1 MVNIPPIFLWILF
14 FLIAIALFKFMFLG
28 GQGGKSFPYKKSST
42 LFSPA
47 ERSFLGVLDMATG
60 QDYRVFGKVRV
71 ADVIEVSGTF
81 GRPAWQT
88 AFNRISS
95 KHFDYVLCDKNSLS
109 VICAIELND
118 KSHAGQKRQK
128 RDEFLDG
135 VCKAANLPLVIIP
148 AKTAYP
154 VQEIRDLV
162 KSAINPAPT
171 LLETNQNAA

>member
-1 MVNIPPIFLWILF
+1 MFSIPPVFYWVLF
-14 FLIAIALFKFMFLG
+14 FLIAIVLFKLIFLS
-28 GQGGKSFPYKKSST
+28 GQGGMKFPYKKSST

-47 ERSFLGVLDMATG
+47 ERSFLGVLDMALG

-71 ADVIEVSGTF
+71 ADVIEVSGTV
-81 GRPAWQT
+81 GRSAWQT

-109 VICAIELND
+109 VICVIELND
-118 KSHAGQKRQK
+118 KSHSGQKRQK

-135 VCKAANLPLVIIP
+135 VCKAANLPLVTIP

-154 VQEIRDLV
+154 VQEILDIV
-162 KSAINPAPT
+162 KSAINPAPA
-171 LLETNQNAA
+171 LVETNQHAA